1 MKNAV
6 QKIGV
11 HTFVASIYLCP
22 WFLAMASLESLEQ
35 ASSPNIMIEKRQNRN
50 ATFDFNF
57 ESESEPVEDVIEQP
71 ELEPQPPETITTVN
85 PVNPVDT
92 VNTTNIINTANTAST
107 VDDNLAEPETATET
121 TTEAITEAVK
131 PVTEAVAEAEPEEP
145 QRTNRQR
152 RRKRPCV
159 QHTDSI
165 VQLSNTRYKVKRDF
179 VNSVANMRSINSL
192 GRVSWHTN
200 EDGDVDGFRVRR
212 IRCGSPLHQAGIR
225 NGDIVHTIN
234 GRTPRSLLQAINLW
248 LKMRNKTFI
257 RVRVTRNG
265 ERIKL
270 RYRLI

>member
-11 HTFVASIYLCP
+11 YTFVASIYLCP
-22 WFLAMASLESLEQ
+22 WFLSMASLGSLEQ
-35 ASSPNIMIEKRQNRN
+35 TSSPNIMIEKRQNRN
-50 ATFDFNF
+50 ATFDIIF
-57 ESESEPVEDVIEQP
+57 ESESEPVEDVIEDIIEQS

-85 PVNPVDT
+85 PVN
-92 VNTTNIINTANTAST
+92 TTNIINTANTANT
-107 VDDNLAEPETATET
+107 ANTIDDNLVEPETATET
-121 TTEAITEAVK
+121 TATAEAIT
-131 PVTEAVAEAEPEEP
+131 EAEPEEP

-152 RRKRPCV
+152 QRRRKRPCA

-179 VNSVANMRSINSL
+179 INSVANMRRINSL

-248 LKMRNKTFI
+248 FKMRNKTFI
-257 RVRVTRNG
+257 RVRLTRNG